1 MLAENEALVREV
13 EGRLKQM
20 ERELAASRA
29 YAQEIEIR
37 ARQAEAALEQQ
48 DGQGMPASRDEHVK
62 TLENNK
68 QLIQMLKDEL
78 EKSLAK
84 EKNLIAQN

>member
-1 MLAENEALVREV
+1 VLAENEALVREV

-37 ARQAEAALEQQ
+37 ARQAEEALEH
-48 DGQGMPASRDEHVK
+48 GQGMPASRDEHVK

>member
-1 MLAENEALVREV
+1 MA
-13 EGRLKQM
+13 
-20 ERELAASRA
+20 
-29 YAQEIEIR
+29 
-37 ARQAEAALEQQ
+37 
-48 DGQGMPASRDEHVK
+48 ASRDEHVK

-68 QLIQMLKDEL
+68 QLIQMLKEEL